1 MDQVSKV
8 GVIPP
13 PEYPELPAPG
23 PLVAA
28 PDAEHVGLEAAAE
41 AAQDGILLRHR
52 EQDGGRRW
60 ALPHVTLPFNPSE
73 ISLRGEKSCQLA
85 GTSSKHIQPG
95 ERDPPGFRGN
105 RGGWFGVL

>member
-1 MDQVSKV
+1 MMDQVSKV

-13 PEYPELPAPG
+13 PEYPELPAAR

-28 PDAEHVGLEAAAE
+28 PHTEHVGLEAAAE

-52 EQDGGRRW
+52 EQDGGRCW

-73 ISLRGEKSCQLA
+73 ISLGDTKQWSGHR
-85 GTSSKHIQPG
+85 
-95 ERDPPGFRGN
+95 
-105 RGGWFGVL
+105 